1 MHGMLSCYNNCI
13 IIGGAVGSNDSI
25 ENRVSL
31 MSIRE
36 QSLGQGE
43 KADYVTVKGVVNF
56 IKHDNDCWYTACPHP
71 GCNKKV
77 IEGIIILIDVVYMG
91 RWID

>member
-1 MHGMLSCYNNCI
+1 
-13 IIGGAVGSNDSI
+13 
-25 ENRVSL
+25 

-43 KADYVTVKGVVNF
+43 KADYVTVKAVINF
-56 IKHDNDCWYTACPHP
+56 IKHDNDVWYTACTHP

-77 IEGIIILIDVVYMG
+77 IEGEYGWMDGWMNG
-91 RWID
+91 WMDGWMDE

>member
-1 MHGMLSCYNNCI
+1 MI
-13 IIGGAVGSNDSI
+13 IITAMAMITVISTGGGGGMNDSI
-25 ENRVSL
+25 ENRVTL

-43 KADYVTVKGVVNF
+43 KADYVTVKAVINF
-56 IKHDNDCWYTACPHP
+56 IKHDNDVWYTACTQP

-77 IEGIIILIDVVYMG
+77 IEGLYL
-91 RWID
+91 